1 MVPSPD
7 VAGPGYVRVMRNT
20 LLVLH
25 ILAAASWFGTN
36 MVQVAVLPGINR
48 QGAAAAAS
56 WHRTAL
62 GFVYRI
68 YTPAA
73 VVSVATG
80 ILLLTAVD
88 TPYEFS
94 HAFVSIGFLMII
106 VGSVMGVGFFAKQG
120 RAAAEAYDAG
130 DTDGAMAIEK
140 KIAAGGALDTVL
152 MIVTV
157 AAMVAKWGVW
167 AT

>member
-94 HAFVSIGFLMII
+94 HAFV
-106 VGSVMGVGFFAKQG
+106 
-120 RAAAEAYDAG
+120 
-130 DTDGAMAIEK
+130 AIEK

-157 AAMVAKWGVW
+157 AAMVAKWGV
-167 AT
+167 